1 VPYLQPSEKKQ
12 SNAKNRGRA
21 QSEKLRIINRGSDF
35 HVLRTIMK
43 RIITRT
49 LAATAALFISA
60 PLSVAGAADMALKAP
75 PPAAP
80 SVSWTGFYVG
90 GNVGYR
96 WSDPRTDAIG
106 SGTGPAVNFGPG
118 LGTFPFDFGFSDS
131 HAARLRGAIGGIQ
144 VGYNYQFSRRWLL
157 GLEADYQG
165 SDQHETHSFVGQIAG
180 PFCLSVAFPPPTC
193 VGTVPFSTAAATGYE
208 TSIGWFGTVRG
219 RAGILLTDQIL
230 LYGTGGLAYG
240 RVGVSG
246 TTSTASTAI
255 FGIGGSVPFTP
266 MSAAF
271 NAAKTNVGYTVG
283 GGVEGKFFS
292 WLPANW
298 SWKLEYIHLDLG
310 SLNYSTPVGGIFTLV
325 FPLPVSGTIA
335 MHTRFNENIVRV
347 GLNYKFGN

>member
-1 VPYLQPSEKKQ
+1 
-12 SNAKNRGRA
+12 
-21 QSEKLRIINRGSDF
+21 
-35 HVLRTIMK
+35 MK
-43 RIITRT
+43 RIIIRT

-246 TTSTASTAI
+246 TSSTASTAI

-310 SLNYSTPVGGIFTLV
+310 SLNYSAPVGGIFTLI

>member
-1 VPYLQPSEKKQ
+1 
-12 SNAKNRGRA
+12 
-21 QSEKLRIINRGSDF
+21 
-35 HVLRTIMK
+35 MK
-43 RIITRT
+43 RIIIRT
-49 LAATAALFISA
+49 LAGTAALFISA

-96 WSDPRTDAIG
+96 WSDPRTDAAAT
-106 SGTGPAVNFGPG
+106 GTGPAPNFGLG
-118 LGTFPFDFGFSDS
+118 FGTFPFNFAFTD
-131 HAARLRGAIGGIQ
+131 AKTVRLKGAIGGGQI
-144 VGYNYQFSRRWLL
+144 GYDYQFARKWVL
-157 GLEADYQG
+157 GLEADFQG
-165 SDQHETHSFVGQIAG
+165 SNQRASNSFVDQIAT
-180 PFCLSVAFPPPTC
+180 PVCVSAAIPPPTC
-193 VGTVPFSTAAATGYE
+193 VGTIPFSTTAATGYE
-208 TSIGWFGTVRG
+208 AKIGWFGTVRG

-240 RVGVSG
+240 RVEVSG

-255 FGIGGSVPFTP
+255 FGIGGPVAFTP

-310 SLNYSTPVGGIFTLV
+310 SLNDSAPVGGIFTLV